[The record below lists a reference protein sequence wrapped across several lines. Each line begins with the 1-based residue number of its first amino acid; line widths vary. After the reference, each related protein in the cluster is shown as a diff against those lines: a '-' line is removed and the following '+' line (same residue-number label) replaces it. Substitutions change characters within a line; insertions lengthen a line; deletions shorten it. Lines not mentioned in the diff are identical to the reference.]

1 MHTSP
6 AAVMFHYDITK
17 GADKTIINFKGWDE
31 YCYNMRFVL
40 MQTKIIAV
48 KKYNS
53 VLNSLGHRLHNVVKN
68 LNYLFSSVLCK

>member
-53 VLNSLGHRLHNVVKN
+53 K
-68 LNYLFSSVLCK
+68 CTQ